1 MAQDVWLPRMALITC
16 VLLSVL
22 AGNTKAADGNRMQA
36 LDMHFFHPKTAKET
50 NEQERKLSKN
60 RKSIVTAMSQRKF
73 HLGEPPSENKNTT
86 MQINHDFDK
95 EVSKRLMGSSR
106 RSLRK
111 GKATKA
117 KEEGIGLEKLIGHA
131 ESSNKKSKRH
141 NKYSVEGGIIIK
153 AASILGSSLESQ
165 VKGIDEPVKFSVE
178 KVGNRVRAFQYFL
191 PIQNTRKSK
200 QSLRYKYVNSLLG
213 PQLAGIQADLN
224 GLDTRRRGGKTA
236 FRKASRKGF
245 KSVESG
251 TERESLFVGGS
262 RGDAKAPKSD
272 NKKKKIISTE
282 KKIEQKNPAVGPSGQ
297 PSDLHELSSLNSQEI
312 LILSGSGEDELDLE
326 TGPAAQPSHRS
337 PKDSVTLLS
346 NQSMI
351 SELAFGD
358 FQETALE
365 DSIHSWEEDDSKD
378 FGEDISG
385 GEIIVRPSLVS
396 QTGKNLKANAQGKP
410 SPQSLR
416 HKAMKYIQAKSQ
428 YLDGEQFD
436 RDHNVIHPWEEED
449 SNDFGE
455 DLSGGEFVVRPSLV
469 SQTGKNL
476 KANSQGKLSPQLSRH
491 KAVKHIQ
498 TESQNLNGWHSG
510 GDLSVTEI
518 QRVSPFLPFGSAKVR
533 SFPKITVFPIYKRTG
548 VPRHNP
554 LATSGSGE
562 GSGSGENDLPSSTHF
577 QLMKLPQRTSTK
589 ESSAKNKT
597 HTGIVRTKK
606 RENRKKCS
614 KKGKPAVRTMSILAL
629 GDSLTNGFHSDD
641 KSHTPY
647 AKTLESLLNKD
658 KHNCYILETTAKD
671 GAEAHEMSAWLQT
684 HLKNRKV
691 KYSWVIILAGT
702 NDIIHNSH
710 SHNRRAWDI
719 ALEHIIDLHISSH
732 RFGAKTMAVTIPEMD
747 CEESDK
753 PPCKRTRLERNYI
766 NEKLRHYAKTNDFT
780 ILCDLANK
788 FPRYSLSNKERE
800 RFWEEGL
807 HMRPAGYKRMAEII
821 YKDLSEQIDEI
832 SNEA

>member
-1 MAQDVWLPRMALITC
+1 
-16 VLLSVL
+16 
-22 AGNTKAADGNRMQA
+22 MQA
-36 LDMHFFHPKTAKET
+36 LDLHFFHPKTAKET

-73 HLGEPPSENKNTT
+73 HLGEPQTSEWPFGNKNTT

-165 VKGIDEPVKFSVE
+165 VKGIDEPVKFPVE

-297 PSDLHELSSLNSQEI
+297 PSDLHELSSLNSQPI
-312 LILSGSGEDELDLE
+312 LIFSGSGEDELDLE
-326 TGPAAQPSHRS
+326 TGPAAQPSHHS

-365 DSIHSWEEDDSKD
+365 DSIHSWEEEDSND
-378 FGEDISG
+378 FGEDTSG

-396 QTGKNLKANAQGKP
+396 QTGKNVKANSQGKL

-416 HKAMKYIQAKSQ
+416 HKAMKHTQAKSQ
-428 YLDGEQFD
+428 YLDGEQFG
-436 RDHNVIHPWEEED
+436 RDPNVIHSWEEED

-455 DLSGGEFVVRPSLV
+455 DLSGEKFIVRPSLV

-491 KAVKHIQ
+491 EALKHIQ
-498 TESQNLNGWHSG
+498 TESQNLNGGHSG
-510 GDLSVTEI
+510 RDLSVTEI

-577 QLMKLPQRTSTK
+577 QLMEPPQRTSTK

-597 HTGIVRTKK
+597 HTGEPFQR
-606 RENRKKCS
+606 
-614 KKGKPAVRTMSILAL
+614 
-629 GDSLTNGFHSDD
+629 
-641 KSHTPY
+641 
-647 AKTLESLLNKD
+647 
-658 KHNCYILETTAKD
+658 
-671 GAEAHEMSAWLQT
+671 
-684 HLKNRKV
+684 
-691 KYSWVIILAGT
+691 
-702 NDIIHNSH
+702 
-710 SHNRRAWDI
+710 
-719 ALEHIIDLHISSH
+719 
-732 RFGAKTMAVTIPEMD
+732 
-747 CEESDK
+747 
-753 PPCKRTRLERNYI
+753 
-766 NEKLRHYAKTNDFT
+766 
-780 ILCDLANK
+780 
-788 FPRYSLSNKERE
+788 
-800 RFWEEGL
+800 
-807 HMRPAGYKRMAEII
+807 
-821 YKDLSEQIDEI
+821 
-832 SNEA
+832 

>member
-1 MAQDVWLPRMALITC
+1 
-16 VLLSVL
+16 
-22 AGNTKAADGNRMQA
+22 MQA
-36 LDMHFFHPKTAKET
+36 LNIYFVHPKTAKET

-73 HLGEPPSENKNTT
+73 HIGEPQTSEWPSGNKNTT

-117 KEEGIGLEKLIGHA
+117 KAEGIGLEKLIGRT
-131 ESSNKKSKRH
+131 ESSNKKSKGH
-141 NKYSVEGGIIIK
+141 DKYSVEGGIIIK

-165 VKGIDEPVKFSVE
+165 VKGIDEPVKFPVE

-200 QSLRYKYVNSLLG
+200 QSPRYKYVNSLLG

-224 GLDTRRRGGKTA
+224 GLDTQRRGGKTA
-236 FRKASRKGF
+236 FIKASRKGF

-251 TERESLFVGGS
+251 NEKESLFVGGS
-262 RGDAKAPKSD
+262 RGDAKAFKSD
-272 NKKKKIISTE
+272 NEKKKIISTE
-282 KKIEQKNPAVGPSGQ
+282 NKIEQKNPAVGPSGQ
-297 PSDLHELSSLNSQEI
+297 PSDLHELSSLNSQPI
-312 LILSGSGEDELDLE
+312 LIFSGSGEDELDLE
-326 TGPAAQPSHRS
+326 TDPAAQPSHHS

-358 FQETALE
+358 FQETLE
-365 DSIHSWEEDDSKD
+365 GSIHSWEEEDSND
-378 FGEDISG
+378 FGEDTSG

-396 QTGKNLKANAQGKP
+396 QTGKNLKTNSQGKP

-428 YLDGEQFD
+428 YLDGEQFG

-449 SNDFGE
+449 SNDLGE
-455 DLSGGEFVVRPSLV
+455 DLSGGEFIVRPSLV

-510 GDLSVTEI
+510 RDLSVTEI
-518 QRVSPFLPFGSAKVR
+518 QRVSPFPPFGSAKVR

-577 QLMKLPQRTSTK
+577 QLMKPPQRTSSK
-589 ESSAKNKT
+589 ESSVKNKT
-597 HTGIVRTKK
+597 HTGEPFQR
-606 RENRKKCS
+606 
-614 KKGKPAVRTMSILAL
+614 
-629 GDSLTNGFHSDD
+629 
-641 KSHTPY
+641 
-647 AKTLESLLNKD
+647 
-658 KHNCYILETTAKD
+658 
-671 GAEAHEMSAWLQT
+671 
-684 HLKNRKV
+684 
-691 KYSWVIILAGT
+691 
-702 NDIIHNSH
+702 
-710 SHNRRAWDI
+710 
-719 ALEHIIDLHISSH
+719 
-732 RFGAKTMAVTIPEMD
+732 
-747 CEESDK
+747 
-753 PPCKRTRLERNYI
+753 
-766 NEKLRHYAKTNDFT
+766 
-780 ILCDLANK
+780 
-788 FPRYSLSNKERE
+788 
-800 RFWEEGL
+800 
-807 HMRPAGYKRMAEII
+807 
-821 YKDLSEQIDEI
+821 
-832 SNEA
+832 

>member
-1 MAQDVWLPRMALITC
+1 MTFMFLPQ
-16 VLLSVL
+16 VLKTNWFARLVL
-22 AGNTKAADGNRMQA
+22 VNTFYSFEVRPFFFAGNTKAADGNRMQA

-73 HLGEPPSENKNTT
+73 HLGEPQTSEWPSGDKNTT

-95 EVSKRLMGSSR
+95 EVSKRLMGSTR

-141 NKYSVEGGIIIK
+141 DKYSVEGGIIIK

-165 VKGIDEPVKFSVE
+165 VKGIDEPVKFPAE

-200 QSLRYKYVNSLLG
+200 QSPRYKYVNSLLG

-224 GLDTRRRGGKTA
+224 GLDTQRRGGKTA
-236 FRKASRKGF
+236 FIKASRKGF

-272 NKKKKIISTE
+272 NKKKKSTE
-282 KKIEQKNPAVGPSGQ
+282 KKIEQKNAAVGPSSQ
-297 PSDLHELSSLNSQEI
+297 PSDLHESSSLNSQAI
-312 LILSGSGEDELDLE
+312 LIFSGSGEEDLDRE
-326 TGPAAQPSHRS
+326 TGPAAQLTHRS

-365 DSIHSWEEDDSKD
+365 DSIHSWEEEGSND

-396 QTGKNLKANAQGKP
+396 QTGKNLKANSQGKP

-428 YLDGEQFD
+428 YLDGEQFG
-436 RDHNVIHPWEEED
+436 RGHNDIHPWEEED

-455 DLSGGEFVVRPSLV
+455 HLSGGEFIVRPSLV

-491 KAVKHIQ
+491 KALKHIQ
-498 TESQNLNGWHSG
+498 TESQNLNGGHSSR
-510 GDLSVTEI
+510 DLSVTEI
-518 QRVSPFLPFGSAKVR
+518 QRVSPFPPFGSAKVR

-562 GSGSGENDLPSSTHF
+562 GSGSGENDLPSSAHF
-577 QLMKLPQRTSTK
+577 QLMKPPQRTSTK

-597 HTGIVRTKK
+597 H
-606 RENRKKCS
+606 
-614 KKGKPAVRTMSILAL
+614 
-629 GDSLTNGFHSDD
+629 
-641 KSHTPY
+641 
-647 AKTLESLLNKD
+647 
-658 KHNCYILETTAKD
+658 
-671 GAEAHEMSAWLQT
+671 
-684 HLKNRKV
+684 
-691 KYSWVIILAGT
+691 AGEPFQ
-702 NDIIHNSH
+702 
-710 SHNRRAWDI
+710 R
-719 ALEHIIDLHISSH
+719 
-732 RFGAKTMAVTIPEMD
+732 
-747 CEESDK
+747 
-753 PPCKRTRLERNYI
+753 
-766 NEKLRHYAKTNDFT
+766 
-780 ILCDLANK
+780 
-788 FPRYSLSNKERE
+788 
-800 RFWEEGL
+800 
-807 HMRPAGYKRMAEII
+807 
-821 YKDLSEQIDEI
+821 
-832 SNEA
+832 

>member
-1 MAQDVWLPRMALITC
+1 
-16 VLLSVL
+16 
-22 AGNTKAADGNRMQA
+22 MQA

-73 HLGEPPSENKNTT
+73 HLGEPQTSEWPSGNKNTT

-106 RSLRK
+106 RSLGK

-131 ESSNKKSKRH
+131 KSSNKKSKRH

-165 VKGIDEPVKFSVE
+165 VKGIDEPVKFPVE

-262 RGDAKAPKSD
+262 RGDAKVPKSD

-282 KKIEQKNPAVGPSGQ
+282 KKIEQKNPGVGPSGQ
-297 PSDLHELSSLNSQEI
+297 PSDLHELSSLNSQPI
-312 LILSGSGEDELDLE
+312 LIFSGSGEDELDLSNYE

-337 PKDSVTLLS
+337 PKDSVKLLS
-346 NQSMI
+346 NQNII
-351 SELAFGD
+351 SEIAFGD
-358 FQETALE
+358 FQETAFE
-365 DSIHSWEEDDSKD
+365 DSIHSWEEEGSND

-385 GEIIVRPSLVS
+385 GEIIGRPSLVS
-396 QTGKNLKANAQGKP
+396 QTGKNLKENSQGKP

-428 YLDGEQFD
+428 YLDREQFG

-455 DLSGGEFVVRPSLV
+455 DLSGGEFIVRPSLV
-469 SQTGKNL
+469 SQTGKKL
-476 KANSQGKLSPQLSRH
+476 KANSQGKLSPQLSKH

-510 GDLSVTEI
+510 RDLKI
-518 QRVSPFLPFGSAKVR
+518 QRVSPFPPFGSAKVR

-554 LATSGSGE
+554 LATSSSGE

-577 QLMKLPQRTSTK
+577 QLMKPPQGTSTK
-589 ESSAKNKT
+589 ESSAKSKT
-597 HTGIVRTKK
+597 HTGAPFQ
-606 RENRKKCS
+606 C
-614 KKGKPAVRTMSILAL
+614 
-629 GDSLTNGFHSDD
+629 
-641 KSHTPY
+641 
-647 AKTLESLLNKD
+647 
-658 KHNCYILETTAKD
+658 
-671 GAEAHEMSAWLQT
+671 
-684 HLKNRKV
+684 
-691 KYSWVIILAGT
+691 
-702 NDIIHNSH
+702 
-710 SHNRRAWDI
+710 
-719 ALEHIIDLHISSH
+719 
-732 RFGAKTMAVTIPEMD
+732 
-747 CEESDK
+747 
-753 PPCKRTRLERNYI
+753 
-766 NEKLRHYAKTNDFT
+766 
-780 ILCDLANK
+780 
-788 FPRYSLSNKERE
+788 
-800 RFWEEGL
+800 
-807 HMRPAGYKRMAEII
+807 
-821 YKDLSEQIDEI
+821 
-832 SNEA
+832 

>member
-16 VLLSVL
+16 VLLSIL

-36 LDMHFFHPKTAKET
+36 LNIYFVHPKTAKET

-73 HLGEPPSENKNTT
+73 HIGEPQTSEWPSGNKNTT
-86 MQINHDFDK
+86 MQTNHDFDK
-95 EVSKRLMGSSR
+95 EVSKRLTGSSR

-117 KEEGIGLEKLIGHA
+117 KAEGIGLEKFIGHA

-141 NKYSVEGGIIIK
+141 DKYSVEGGIIIK

-165 VKGIDEPVKFSVE
+165 VKGIDEPVKFPAE
-178 KVGNRVRAFQYFL
+178 KVGNRVRAFQYFQ

-200 QSLRYKYVNSLLG
+200 QSPRYKYVNSLLG

-224 GLDTRRRGGKTA
+224 GLDTQRRGGKTA
-236 FRKASRKGF
+236 FKKASRKGF

-251 TERESLFVGGS
+251 TEKESLFVGGS

-272 NKKKKIISTE
+272 NKKQKIINTE

-312 LILSGSGEDELDLE
+312 LILSGSGEDELDVSNYE
-326 TGPAAQPSHRS
+326 TGPVAQPSHRS
-337 PKDSVTLLS
+337 PKDSVTVLS
-346 NQSMI
+346 NQSII
-351 SELAFGD
+351 SEIAFGD
-358 FQETALE
+358 FQETAFE
-365 DSIHSWEEDDSKD
+365 DSIHSWEEEGLND

-396 QTGKNLKANAQGKP
+396 QTSKNLKADSQGKP

-416 HKAMKYIQAKSQ
+416 HKAMKHIQAKSQ
-428 YLDGEQFD
+428 YLDGEQFG

-455 DLSGGEFVVRPSLV
+455 DVSGGEFIDRPSLV

-491 KAVKHIQ
+491 KAVEHIQ
-498 TESQNLNGWHSG
+498 TESQNLNGVHSG
-510 GDLSVTEI
+510 RDLSVTEI
-518 QRVSPFLPFGSAKVR
+518 QRVSPFPPFGSAKVR

-577 QLMKLPQRTSTK
+577 QLMKPPQRTSSK

-597 HTGIVRTKK
+597 HTGIVRTKD

-614 KKGKPAVRTMSILAL
+614 KKGKPAVRTISILAL
-629 GDSLTNGFHSDD
+629 GDSLTNGFHSED

-658 KHNCYILETTAKD
+658 KHDCYILETIAKD
-671 GAEAHEMSAWLQT
+671 G
-684 HLKNRKV
+684 KI

-710 SHNRRAWDI
+710 TYNRRAWDI

-753 PPCKRTRLERNYI
+753 LPCKRTRLERNYI

-821 YKDLSEQIDEI
+821 YEDLSEHIDEI

>member
-1 MAQDVWLPRMALITC
+1 
-16 VLLSVL
+16 
-22 AGNTKAADGNRMQA
+22 MQA

-73 HLGEPPSENKNTT
+73 HLGEQQTSEWPSGNKNTT

-131 ESSNKKSKRH
+131 ESSNEKSKRH

-165 VKGIDEPVKFSVE
+165 VKGIDEPVKFPVE

-262 RGDAKAPKSD
+262 RGDANAPKSD

-297 PSDLHELSSLNSQEI
+297 PSDLHELSSLNSKAI

-365 DSIHSWEEDDSKD
+365 DSIHSWEEEDSND

-396 QTGKNLKANAQGKP
+396 QTDKNLKANSQGKP
-410 SPQSLR
+410 SLQSLR

-428 YLDGEQFD
+428 YLDGEQFG

-455 DLSGGEFVVRPSLV
+455 DLSGGEFIVRPSLV

-491 KAVKHIQ
+491 KALKHIQ
-498 TESQNLNGWHSG
+498 TESQKLNGGHSG
-510 GDLSVTEI
+510 RDLSVTEI
-518 QRVSPFLPFGSAKVR
+518 QRVSPFPPFGSAKVR

-577 QLMKLPQRTSTK
+577 QLMKPPQRTSTK

-597 HTGIVRTKK
+597 HTGEPFQR
-606 RENRKKCS
+606 
-614 KKGKPAVRTMSILAL
+614 
-629 GDSLTNGFHSDD
+629 
-641 KSHTPY
+641 
-647 AKTLESLLNKD
+647 
-658 KHNCYILETTAKD
+658 
-671 GAEAHEMSAWLQT
+671 
-684 HLKNRKV
+684 
-691 KYSWVIILAGT
+691 
-702 NDIIHNSH
+702 
-710 SHNRRAWDI
+710 
-719 ALEHIIDLHISSH
+719 
-732 RFGAKTMAVTIPEMD
+732 
-747 CEESDK
+747 
-753 PPCKRTRLERNYI
+753 
-766 NEKLRHYAKTNDFT
+766 
-780 ILCDLANK
+780 
-788 FPRYSLSNKERE
+788 
-800 RFWEEGL
+800 
-807 HMRPAGYKRMAEII
+807 
-821 YKDLSEQIDEI
+821 
-832 SNEA
+832 

>member
-1 MAQDVWLPRMALITC
+1 
-16 VLLSVL
+16 
-22 AGNTKAADGNRMQA
+22 MQA
-36 LDMHFFHPKTAKET
+36 LDMHFFHPKTAMET

-73 HLGEPPSENKNTT
+73 HLGEPQTSEWPSGNKNTT

-165 VKGIDEPVKFSVE
+165 VKGIDEPVKFPVE

-262 RGDAKAPKSD
+262 RGDAKAPNSD

-297 PSDLHELSSLNSQEI
+297 PSDLHELSSLNSQAI

-365 DSIHSWEEDDSKD
+365 DSIHSWEEEDSND

-396 QTGKNLKANAQGKP
+396 QTSKNVKANSQGKL

-416 HKAMKYIQAKSQ
+416 HKAMKHIQAKSQ

-455 DLSGGEFVVRPSLV
+455 DLSGGEFIVRPSLV
-469 SQTGKNL
+469 SQTDKNL

-491 KAVKHIQ
+491 KALKHIQ
-498 TESQNLNGWHSG
+498 TESQNLNGGHSG
-510 GDLSVTEI
+510 RDLSVTEI

-577 QLMKLPQRTSTK
+577 QLMKPPQRTSTK

-597 HTGIVRTKK
+597 HTGEPFQR
-606 RENRKKCS
+606 
-614 KKGKPAVRTMSILAL
+614 
-629 GDSLTNGFHSDD
+629 
-641 KSHTPY
+641 
-647 AKTLESLLNKD
+647 
-658 KHNCYILETTAKD
+658 
-671 GAEAHEMSAWLQT
+671 
-684 HLKNRKV
+684 
-691 KYSWVIILAGT
+691 
-702 NDIIHNSH
+702 
-710 SHNRRAWDI
+710 
-719 ALEHIIDLHISSH
+719 
-732 RFGAKTMAVTIPEMD
+732 
-747 CEESDK
+747 
-753 PPCKRTRLERNYI
+753 
-766 NEKLRHYAKTNDFT
+766 
-780 ILCDLANK
+780 
-788 FPRYSLSNKERE
+788 
-800 RFWEEGL
+800 
-807 HMRPAGYKRMAEII
+807 
-821 YKDLSEQIDEI
+821 
-832 SNEA
+832 